1 MGRNNYRDL
10 EVWQKAMDLVE
21 LCYVCTKSFP
31 SEERYGLTD
40 QIRRA
45 AVSIPSN
52 MAEGQARQHRKEFL
66 QFLSI
71 AQGSLAELETQ
82 IQIAER
88 LHYVHGDSVQEV
100 LIKSDQ
106 VARMIT
112 GLRRSLQQPE
122 TKQK

>member
-1 MGRNNYRDL
+1 MSKNSYRDL
-10 EVWQKAMDLVE
+10 EVWQKAMGLVE
-21 LCYVCTKSFP
+21 LCYACTKSFP

-52 MAEGQARQHRKEFL
+52 IAEGQTRQHRKEFL

-88 LHYVHGDSVQEV
+88 LHYAHADTVREV
-100 LIKSDQ
+100 LTKSD
-106 VARMIT
+106 
-112 GLRRSLQQPE
+112 
-122 TKQK
+122 

>member
-1 MGRNNYRDL
+1 MAKNNYRDL

-21 LCYVCTKSFP
+21 LCYAYTKSFP

-52 MAEGQARQHRKEFL
+52 IAEGQARQHRKEFV

-88 LHYVHGDSVQEV
+88 LGYLNNSTVNEI
-100 LIKSDQ
+100 LEKTDQ
-106 VARMIT
+106 IARMIT
-112 GLRRSLQQPE
+112 GLRKSL
-122 TKQK
+122 TGS